1 MRKIAPHKR
10 RLLCAA
16 ISLSMLPIAHQSFA
30 QAEPEVE
37 EVVVTGSYIYS
48 SL

>member
-10 RLLCAA
+10 RLLSAA
-16 ISLSMLPIAHQSFA
+16 ISLSLIPIAHQSFA

-37 EVVVTGSYIYS
+37 EVVVTGSYIRRS
-48 SL
+48 